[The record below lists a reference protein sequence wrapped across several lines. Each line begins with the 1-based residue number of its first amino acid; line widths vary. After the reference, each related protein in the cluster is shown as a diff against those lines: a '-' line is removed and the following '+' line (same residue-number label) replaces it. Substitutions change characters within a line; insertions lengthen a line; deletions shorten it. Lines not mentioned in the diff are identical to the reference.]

1 MFYENYE
8 VEAILK
14 TVAKAVFIIE
24 VIASIIVCLAFVSD
38 EEYLKAFI
46 SIFAGIV
53 VSYVSNIVIFAFGE
67 AIELLR
73 QIKDNSKNLVKE
85 SAAKEEKKKQQTNKP
100 THSWRCNTCG
110 RMISEDVC
118 PYCAEKFNL

>member
-1 MFYENYE
+1 MFYDNYE

-24 VIASIIVCLAFVSD
+24 VIASIIVCLAFISD
-38 EEYLKAFI
+38 DEGLYAFL
-46 SIFAGIV
+46 SILIGPIV
-53 VSYVSNIVIFAFGE
+53 AYISNITIYAFGE
-67 AIELLR
+67 TIELLR

-85 SAAKEEKKKQQTNKP
+85 SAAKEEKKQHTNNP

>member
-1 MFYENYE
+1 MFYDNYE

-67 AIELLR
+67 TIELLR

-85 SAAKEEKKKQQTNKP
+85 SAAKEEKKQHTNNP